1 MAIRFRR
8 MPQQPN
14 AGQQPNHNANANA
27 AAPLPI
33 AAGAPVSGATF
44 NLRHH
49 ISCWVV
55 LFSFVLLYLHIG
67 HRISYEPAVLYNP
80 RLFWRSVGA
89 DISMAI
95 TRAAVWCHNMC
106 KRFQV

>member
-1 MAIRFRR
+1 MEIRFRR
-8 MPQQPN
+8 MPQQPSQ
-14 AGQQPNHNANANA
+14 GQQPNHNANA
-27 AAPLPI
+27 AAPHPVG
-33 AAGAPVSGATF
+33 AGAPISRATF

-49 ISCWVV
+49 IIFWVV
-55 LFSFVLLYLHIG
+55 LFLFGLLYLHIG
-67 HRISYEPAVLYNP
+67 HRISYEPAALYSP

-89 DISMAI
+89 EISMAI

>member
-14 AGQQPNHNANANA
+14 AGRQPNHNTNA
-27 AAPLPI
+27 AVPLPI
-33 AAGAPVSGATF
+33 AGGAPISSATF

-49 ISCWVV
+49 IICWVV
-55 LFSFVLLYLHIG
+55 LLLFAMLYLHIG
-67 HRISYEPAVLYNP
+67 HRISYEPAALYNP
-80 RLFWRSVGA
+80 RLFWRSLGA

-95 TRAAVWCHNMC
+95 TRAAVWCHDIC
-106 KRFQV
+106 KRFQI